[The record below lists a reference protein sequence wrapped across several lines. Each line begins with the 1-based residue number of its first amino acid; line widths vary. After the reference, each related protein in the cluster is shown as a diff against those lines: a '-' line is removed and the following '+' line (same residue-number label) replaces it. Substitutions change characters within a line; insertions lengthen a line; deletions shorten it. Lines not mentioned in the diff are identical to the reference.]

1 MGLINLSKN
10 IKDLAKPCHLVLPK
24 EIKTEF
30 FTIDIHYDLLYSGR
44 MRATLKT
51 VRSPKGVENVI
62 FNGGSLSLDDSYDSC
77 VTIKA
82 KTVKDLHE
90 ILISRISTT
99 KENISEI
106 EKNVRTLEFNDLLA
120 EVTS

>member
-1 MGLINLSKN
+1 MRLIKN
-10 IKDLAKPCHLVLPK
+10 MTKFCPLVLPK

-30 FTIDIHYDLLYSGR
+30 FTIDIHYDLLHSGR
-44 MRATLKT
+44 MQATLKT

-62 FNGGSLSLDDSYDSC
+62 FSGGSLSLDDSYDSC

-82 KTVKDLHE
+82 KTVKQLHE
-90 ILISRISTT
+90 TLISRISTT

-106 EKNVRTLEFNDLLA
+106 EKNVRTLEFNNLLA